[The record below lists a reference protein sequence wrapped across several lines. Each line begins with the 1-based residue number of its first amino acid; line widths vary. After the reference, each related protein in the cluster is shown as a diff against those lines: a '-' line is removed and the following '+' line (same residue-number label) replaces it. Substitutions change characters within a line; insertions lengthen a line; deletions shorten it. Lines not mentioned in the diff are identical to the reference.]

1 MNGVRE
7 WAAVI
12 CMAALTAAM
21 LQNLVPN
28 GSMERMARFVIGAFV
43 ICAMIAPISKT
54 LPQLR
59 VAMDRGSPS
68 GGQNAGRLNSTVERQ
83 YRDAAER
90 SVKGLVAAE
99 LGRMGIKCKNVRV
112 IMDTDEN
119 GSISITKVV
128 ATIGKESAAKRGT
141 TSAAL
146 QKTLGI
152 QTEVVSDEG

>member
-12 CMAALTAAM
+12 CMAALAAAM
-21 LQNLVPN
+21 LQSLAPG

-43 ICAMIAPISKT
+43 ICAMIAPISKA

-59 VAMDRGSPS
+59 LGLERVSP
-68 GGQNAGRLNSTVERQ
+68 GAREDGRLNSTVKRQ
-83 YRDAAER
+83 YRDAAEQ

-99 LGRMGIKCKNVRV
+99 VGRMGIKCKNVQV

-128 ATIGKESAAKRGT
+128 VTIGKESAAGRANV
-141 TSAAL
+141 SSAL